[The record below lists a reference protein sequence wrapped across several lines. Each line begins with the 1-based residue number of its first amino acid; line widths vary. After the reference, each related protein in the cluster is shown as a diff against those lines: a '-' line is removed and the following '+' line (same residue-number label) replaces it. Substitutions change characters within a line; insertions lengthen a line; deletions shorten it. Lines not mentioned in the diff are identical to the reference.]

1 MDKKNGPVR
10 YRYNPQPCVSRSG
23 DRSHLR
29 RIAWFNQPGPTLPAE
44 LFTPGIHHQEP
55 IHRKWSMDTAA
66 AAHSMRCEWARA
78 WLAAARPTVDAHRLA
93 AFTLRA
99 RFGQCRWPWERDV
112 DQPIEV
118 FDLQRMLFGNE
129 PPLFL
134 FEIAVRTLIVY
145 AYTLLLL
152 RWLGSR
158 TVGQLSTVEFLLV
171 IALGSAVGDA
181 MFYPDVPL
189 LHALAVVTVVVVA
202 NKLLDILIARS
213 KRAERLLDG
222 SPVQA
227 IENGVIHKD
236 FLYNTALGVSELSQQ
251 LRHKGVEHLG
261 QVAQAF
267 VEADGVLTV
276 YRAREERPGLP
287 IVPPWEIVAPAK
299 VRADEAAASR
309 ATLSCHRCGTTRN
322 VDVGGTPGKCDY
334 CDNDVWTPA
343 RTDQAYRSD

>member
-1 MDKKNGPVR
+1 M
-10 YRYNPQPCVSRSG
+10 
-23 DRSHLR
+23 
-29 RIAWFNQPGPTLPAE
+29 
-44 LFTPGIHHQEP
+44 
-55 IHRKWSMDTAA
+55 
-66 AAHSMRCEWARA
+66 
-78 WLAAARPTVDAHRLA
+78 
-93 AFTLRA
+93 
-99 RFGQCRWPWERDV
+99 

-189 LHALAVVTVVVVA
+189 LHALAVVTVVV
-202 NKLLDILIARS
+202 
-213 KRAERLLDG
+213 
-222 SPVQA
+222 
-227 IENGVIHKD
+227 ENGVIHKD